1 MTFKGEP
8 ASATSGVLQVSDQKS
23 LEKKKNK
30 DTQWSGVGGDRPSR
44 CNMSVCVEGVEGL
57 RLSKGR

>member
-8 ASATSGVLQVSDQKS
+8 ASATSGDLQVSNQKS
-23 LEKKKNK
+23 LEKKTA
-30 DTQWSGVGGDRPSR
+30 DTQRSGVGGDRPPW
-44 CNMSVCVEGVEGL
+44 CNISVCVEGLEGL